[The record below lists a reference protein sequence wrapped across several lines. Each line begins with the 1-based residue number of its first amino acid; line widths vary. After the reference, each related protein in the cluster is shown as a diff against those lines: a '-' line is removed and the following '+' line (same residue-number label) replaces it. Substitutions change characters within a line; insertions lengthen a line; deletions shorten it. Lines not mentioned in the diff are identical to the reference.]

1 MFIWEAKK
9 NRLIMGHETVSI
21 IICNPCLLEQQIVY
35 LVAKH
40 LLGFF
45 RCLGYA

>member
-1 MFIWEAKK
+1 MLVWEEKK
-9 NRLIMGHETVSI
+9 DRLILGYETVSI
-21 IICNPCLLEQQIVY
+21 ILCNPCLLEQQIVY

-45 RCLGYA
+45 RGLGYA